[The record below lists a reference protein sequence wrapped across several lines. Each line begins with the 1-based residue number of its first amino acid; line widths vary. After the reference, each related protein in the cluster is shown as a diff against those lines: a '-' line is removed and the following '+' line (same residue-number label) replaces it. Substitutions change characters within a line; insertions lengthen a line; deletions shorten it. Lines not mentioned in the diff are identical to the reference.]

1 VLKAGCGCAR
11 VLGWRRT
18 RLAGSLALRDSNVL
32 LWPLLSYMNPH
43 CPHNSSFFFG
53 GREQAME
60 GPVGGMP
67 QPTGSQLFV
76 SKGISYIA
84 VNT

>member
-1 VLKAGCGCAR
+1 
-11 VLGWRRT
+11 
-18 RLAGSLALRDSNVL
+18 
-32 LWPLLSYMNPH
+32 
-43 CPHNSSFFFG
+43 
-53 GREQAME
+53 ME